1 MRNSIKI
8 AAMAFAIILV
18 GCTDKTK
25 TATTVSENQELEN
38 IQIASFS
45 EPVLEYERE
54 VVFIT
59 GYDKGEKTYYTN
71 AKSYF
76 ENQEVEIVESALS
89 LQEIILWLNIN
100 YNEIPYSKIHIVNNS
115 KLNEMSLET
124 TIKGDKITTVS
135 LEKAVEKGVLP
146 ALNNVLQSD
155 AKFIFH
161 ASGLGSNTKLMN
173 DFKEIFTTDIQPIII
188 ASENVSVFGGEFA
201 PQYLAKPYYGFY
213 PTAQSPGRVDLA
225 KQFSKNYP
233 DTDIDWLSVMN
244 NSSERFLGDVYSY
257 KFNVPVRWEIDFHE
271 DDELPSFPTTASLI
285 EWMQNNDAI
294 SAELNALGIPV
305 EKFRWYQTVKDE
317 TLIIKGKVTV
327 ICVLEPVMDYAYPT
341 QYMVPSID
349 NLRLYDTL

>member
-1 MRNSIKI
+1 MRNSTKI
-8 AAMAFAIILV
+8 VVLAFVIIFV
-18 GCTDKTK
+18 GCTEKSKT
-25 TATTVSENQELEN
+25 TTSVSTNQELEN
-38 IQIASFS
+38 IQVATIS
-45 EPVLEYERE
+45 ESIVTFERE
-54 VVFIT
+54 VVFIA
-59 GYDKGEKTYYTN
+59 GYDKGDNSYYTN

-76 ENQEVEIVESALS
+76 ENQDVEIVESALS

-100 YNEIPYSKIHIVNNS
+100 YNEIPYSKIHIVNNN

-124 TIKGDKITTVS
+124 TIKGDKITTVT
-135 LEKAVEKGVLP
+135 LENAVGNGTLP
-146 ALNNVLQSD
+146 ILDNVLNAD
-155 AKFIFH
+155 AKLIFH

-173 DFKEIFTTDIQPIII
+173 DFKQIFTTDIQPIII
-188 ASENVSVFGGEFA
+188 ASENVSVFGSEFA

-225 KQFSKNYP
+225 KQFAKNYP
-233 DTDIDWLSVMN
+233 GVEIDWLSVMN
-244 NSSERFLGDVYSY
+244 NSTERFLGDSYSY
-257 KFNVPVRWEIDFHE
+257 KFNVPVRWEIDFHG

-285 EWMQNNDAI
+285 RWMQNNDEI
-294 SAELNALGIPV
+294 SADLDAIGIPLG
-305 EKFRWYQTVKDE
+305 KFRWYQTIKDE

>member
-8 AAMAFAIILV
+8 AVMAFAVILV
-18 GCTDKTK
+18 GCTEKSST
-25 TATTVSENQELEN
+25 TTVSTTPELEN
-38 IQIASFS
+38 INVASIS
-45 EPVLEYERE
+45 NSIVENERE

-76 ENQEVEIVESALS
+76 ENQEIEIVESALS

-100 YNEIPYSKIHIVNNS
+100 YNEIPYTKIHIVNNS

-124 TIKGDKITTVS
+124 TIKGDKITTVT
-135 LEKAVEKGVLP
+135 LENAVTNGVLP
-146 ALNNVLQSD
+146 ILDNVLEAN
-155 AKFIFH
+155 AKLIFH
-161 ASGLGSNTKLMN
+161 ASGLGANTKLMN
-173 DFKEIFTTDIQPIII
+173 DFKEIFTTDVQPVII
-188 ASENVSVFGGEFA
+188 ASENVSVFGSEFA

-233 DTDIDWLSVMN
+233 DVEIDWLSVMN

-257 KFNVPVRWEIDFHE
+257 KFNVPVRWEIDFHG
-271 DDELPSFPTTASLI
+271 DDELPSFPTTAALI
-285 EWMQNNDAI
+285 TWMQGNDEI
-294 SAELNALGIPV
+294 SAELDALGIPV
-305 EKFRWYQTVKDE
+305 EKFRWYQTIKDE

>member
-8 AAMAFAIILV
+8 AAIVFATILV
-18 GCTDKTK
+18 GCTEKST
-25 TATTVSENQELEN
+25 TAQVTTTQELEN
-38 IQIASFS
+38 IKVVTFS
-45 EPVLEYERE
+45 ESTVELERE
-54 VVFIT
+54 VVFIA
-59 GYDKGEKTYYTN
+59 GYDKGDKTYYTN

-100 YNEIPYSKIHIVNNS
+100 YNEIPYSKIHIVNNN

-124 TIKGDKITTVS
+124 TIKGDKITTVT
-135 LEKAVEKGVLP
+135 LENAVANGILP
-146 ALNNVLQSD
+146 VLNNVLQTD
-155 AKFIFH
+155 AKLIFH

-173 DFKEIFTTDIQPIII
+173 DFKQIFTTNVQPIII

-225 KQFSKNYP
+225 KQFAKNYP
-233 DTDIDWLSVMN
+233 NVEIDWLSVMN
-244 NSSERFLGDVYSY
+244 NSSERFVGDTYSY
-257 KFNVPVRWEIDFHE
+257 KFNVPVRWEIDFHGDE
-271 DDELPSFPTTASLI
+271 ELPSFATTASLI
-285 EWMQNNDAI
+285 NWMQENEEI
-294 SAELNALGIPV
+294 SAELDALGIPL
-305 EKFRWYQTVKDE
+305 ERFRWYQTIKDE

-327 ICVLEPVMDYAYPT
+327 ICVLEPVMDYAFPT

>member
-8 AAMAFAIILV
+8 AVMAFTVILV
-18 GCTDKTK
+18 GCTEKSSTR
-25 TATTVSENQELEN
+25 AVTTTPELEN
-38 IQIASFS
+38 INVATISNS
-45 EPVLEYERE
+45 IVENERE

-59 GYDKGEKTYYTN
+59 GYDKGEKTYYTD

-100 YNEIPYSKIHIVNNS
+100 YNEIPYTKIHIVNNS

-124 TIKGDKITTVS
+124 TIKGDKITTVT
-135 LEKAVEKGVLP
+135 LEHAMTNGVLP
-146 ALNNVLQSD
+146 ALDNVLEAD
-155 AKFIFH
+155 AKLIFH
-161 ASGLGSNTKLMN
+161 ASGLGSNAQLMN
-173 DFKEIFTTDIQPIII
+173 DFKEIFTTDVQPVII
-188 ASENVSVFGGEFA
+188 ASENVSVFGSEFA

-233 DTDIDWLSVMN
+233 DVEIDWLSVMN

-257 KFNVPVRWEIDFHE
+257 KFNVPVRWEIDFHG
-271 DDELPSFPTTASLI
+271 DDELPSFPSTAALI
-285 EWMQNNDAI
+285 TWMKDNEEI
-294 SAELNALGIPV
+294 SAELDALGIPV
-305 EKFRWYQTVKDE
+305 EKFRWYQTIKDE

>member
-8 AAMAFAIILV
+8 AVMVFAIILV
-18 GCTDKTK
+18 GCTEKSTK
-25 TATTVSENQELEN
+25 STEASVTSEIEN
-38 IQIASFS
+38 IQIAHVS

-59 GYDKGEKTYYTN
+59 GYDKGDKTYYEN

-76 ENQEVEIVESALS
+76 SDQNVEVVESAFS

-100 YNEIPYSKIHIVNNS
+100 YHEMPYSKIHIVNDN

-124 TIKGDKITTVS
+124 TIKGDKITTVT
-135 LEKAVEKGVLP
+135 LENAVNNGTLP
-146 ALNNVLQSD
+146 ALDNVLKAD
-155 AKFIFH
+155 AKLIFH
-161 ASGLGSNTKLMN
+161 ASGLGANTKLMN
-173 DFKEIFTTDIQPIII
+173 DFKQIFTTDIQPIII
-188 ASENVSVFGGEFA
+188 ASENVSVFGGEYA

-233 DTDIDWLSVMN
+233 DTEIDWLSVMN

-257 KFNVPVRWEIDFHE
+257 KFNVPVRWEIDFHG

-285 EWMQNNDAI
+285 EWMQNNDEI
-294 SAELNALGIPV
+294 SAELNALGIPL
-305 EKFRWYQTVKDE
+305 EEFRWYQTIKDE

>member
-1 MRNSIKI
+1 MKNSIKI
-8 AAMAFAIILV
+8 AVMAFTIILV
-18 GCTDKTK
+18 GCTEKSST
-25 TATTVSENQELEN
+25 TTVSTTPELEN
-38 IQIASFS
+38 INLATVSNSIV
-45 EPVLEYERE
+45 ENERE

-59 GYDKGEKTYYTN
+59 GYDKGEKTYYAN

-76 ENQEVEIVESALS
+76 ENQEIEIVESALS

-100 YNEIPYSKIHIVNNS
+100 YNEIPYTKIHIVNNS

-124 TIKGDKITTVS
+124 TIKGDKITTVT
-135 LEKAVEKGVLP
+135 LENAVANGSLP
-146 ALNNVLQSD
+146 ALDNVLEAD
-155 AKFIFH
+155 AKLIFH
-161 ASGLGSNTKLMN
+161 ASGLGSNIKLMN
-173 DFKEIFTTDIQPIII
+173 NFKEIFTTDVQPVII
-188 ASENVSVFGGEFA
+188 ASENVSVFGSEFA

-233 DTDIDWLSVMN
+233 NVEIDWLSVMN

-257 KFNVPVRWEIDFHE
+257 KFNVPVRWEIDFHA
-271 DDELPSFPTTASLI
+271 DDELPSFPTTAALI
-285 EWMQNNDAI
+285 TWMQDNDEI
-294 SAELNALGIPV
+294 SAELDALGIPV
-305 EKFRWYQTVKDE
+305 EKFRWYQTIKDE

-327 ICVLEPVMDYAYPT
+327 ICVLEPVMDFAYPT

>member
-8 AAMAFAIILV
+8 AVMAFVIIFV
-18 GCTDKTK
+18 GCTEKSKTS
-25 TATTVSENQELEN
+25 TTVLENQNLEN

-45 EPVLEYERE
+45 EPILEYERE
-54 VVFIT
+54 VVFIA
-59 GYDKGEKTYYTN
+59 GYDEGDKTYYEN

-76 ENQEVEIVESALS
+76 LNQDVEVVESALS

-100 YNEIPYSKIHIVNNS
+100 YHEMPYSKIHIVNNS

-124 TIKGDKITTVS
+124 TIKGDKITTVT
-135 LEKAVEKGVLP
+135 LENAVKNGTLPVLD
-146 ALNNVLQSD
+146 NVLKAD
-155 AKFIFH
+155 AKLVFH
-161 ASGLGSNTKLMN
+161 ASGLGANTKLMN
-173 DFKEIFTTDIQPIII
+173 AFKQIFTTDIQPIII
-188 ASENVSVFGGEFA
+188 VSENVSVFGGEFA

-225 KQFSKNYP
+225 KQFAKNYP
-233 DTDIDWLSVMN
+233 TVEIDWLSVMN

-257 KFNVPVRWEIDFHE
+257 KFNVPVRWEIDFHS

-285 EWMQNNDAI
+285 EWMQGNDEI

-327 ICVLEPVMDYAYPT
+327 ICVLSPVMDHAYPT
-341 QYMVPSID
+341 QYMIPSID
-349 NLRLYDTL
+349 NLRLYEIL

>member
-8 AAMAFAIILV
+8 AVMAFAVILV
-18 GCTDKTK
+18 GCTEKSSK
-25 TATTVSENQELEN
+25 TAVSTTPELEN
-38 IQIASFS
+38 INVATISNS
-45 EPVLEYERE
+45 IIENERE

-76 ENQEVEIVESALS
+76 ENQEIEIVESALS

-100 YNEIPYSKIHIVNNS
+100 YNEIPYTKIHIVNNS

-124 TIKGDKITTVS
+124 TIKGDKITTVT
-135 LEKAVEKGVLP
+135 LENAVANGVLP
-146 ALNNVLQSD
+146 ALDNVLEAD
-155 AKFIFH
+155 AKLIFH
-161 ASGLGSNTKLMN
+161 ASGLGTNTKLMN
-173 DFKEIFTTDIQPIII
+173 DFKEIFTTDVQPVII
-188 ASENVSVFGGEFA
+188 ASENVSVFSSEFA

-233 DTDIDWLSVMN
+233 DVEIDWLSVMN

-257 KFNVPVRWEIDFHE
+257 KFNVPVRWEIDFHG
-271 DDELPSFPTTASLI
+271 DDELPSFPTTAALI
-285 EWMQNNDAI
+285 TWMQDNDEI
-294 SAELNALGIPV
+294 SAELDALGIPA
-305 EKFRWYQTVKDE
+305 EKFRWYQTIKDE